1 MKMYKKKD
9 CKYKDGYIV
18 CGGKVL
24 SIDNK
29 IVDLLNELEDWIQR
43 SCYDDVKQKICDFCS
58 VKRKEFHRVSE
69 HGKIYPTIIPN
80 TPDLDKAVE
89 QTMAIMEDLDAI
101 AAAEKMNDLV
111 KRLAPVFEFAAS
123 KTIVSGD
130 QAVQHR
136 FDLPTIGNPL
146 KLTPQDIADHVTGLF

>member
-1 MKMYKKKD
+1 MKMFKKKD

-29 IVDLLNELEDWIQR
+29 IVDLLNELEDMVQR
-43 SCYDDVKQKICDFCS
+43 SCYDDAKQMVCDCCTVERS
-58 VKRKEFHRVSE
+58 EFQRLSE
-69 HGKIYPTIIPN
+69 HGGKRPIFVPN
-80 TPDLDKAVE
+80 TPDLDDAVSK
-89 QTMAIMEDLDAI
+89 TVAIMDDLDKIDKA
-101 AAAEKMNDLV
+101 KKTNRYYD
-111 KRLAPVFEFAAS
+111 RLEPVFKFVES

-136 FDLPTIGNPL
+136 FDLPTLGNPL
-146 KLTPQDIADHVTGLF
+146 KLTVEDIAESVAELF